1 MKTSLRAFLGLAA
14 LIALTVTSASAIGL
28 SSAGIKL
35 GLNLASLS
43 ADDSGMDLKSKMG
56 FAAGGFVAFNLSS
69 EFDLQ
74 AEILFS
80 QKGATWDFNEQDV
93 VASYDFNFTYIEI
106 PILLKANIPLQSA
119 VVRPVLYAGPFLS
132 FKAGAKTKYEITAYG
147 ESQSGEEDMIGVKST
162 DFGGIIG
169 AGVEIKAGKG
179 KIGLEARYGIS
190 LSNMSTE
197 GDTTKHRVFTFLLGY
212 SFF

>member
-1 MKTSLRAFLGLAA
+1 MKKSIRTAIGLTA
-14 LIALTVTSASAIGL
+14 LLALTVTSASAFGL
-28 SSAGIKL
+28 STAGIKF

-43 ADDSGMDLKSKMG
+43 GDESGMTLKSKMG

-80 QKGATWDFNEQDV
+80 QKGATYDFNEQDV
-93 VASYDFNFTYIEI
+93 VASYHFNFTYIEI
-106 PILLKANIPLQSA
+106 PILLKAYIPLQSA
-119 VVRPVLYAGPFLS
+119 VIRPVLYAGPFLS

-169 AGVEIKAGKG
+169 AGVEIKAGTG
-179 KIGLEARYGIS
+179 KIGLEARYGFS
-190 LSNMSTE
+190 FATLSTE
-197 GDTTKHRVFTFLLGY
+197 GDTTKHRVFSLLLGY